1 MKPDRATIMKLS
13 LATLIGMPLIA
24 VIIDFFSERV
34 NLQNTLMGVE
44 PFWKQILVGISL
56 GISSAAVA
64 HFVLSMPFM
73 RTVSAKYVNM
83 FSQFKLGWN
92 EILFVSFCAGMG
104 EEILFRGAIQ
114 PFIGIILTSIVFVAI
129 HGYLNPKE
137 WRISVYGIA
146 LTGVICALGYAT
158 AHIGILSAIIAH
170 FMIDVWLLHLLQR
183 EEATESETLIRDED

>member
-24 VIIDFFSERV
+24 LIIDFFSETV
-34 NLQNTLMGVE
+34 HLPSTLMGVE
-44 PFWKQILVGISL
+44 PLWKQLIVGISL
-56 GISSAAVA
+56 GITSAAVA

-73 RTVSAKYVNM
+73 RTINTKYVNM

-92 EILFVSFCAGMG
+92 EILFVSFCAGVG

-114 PFIGIILTSIVFVAI
+114 PLIGIVLTSVVFVAI

-137 WRISVYGIA
+137 WRISVYGIT
-146 LTGVICALGYAT
+146 LTGVICAMGYASK
-158 AHIGILSAIIAH
+158 HFGILSAIIAH
-170 FMIDVWLLHLLQR
+170 FMIDVWLLRLLQR
-183 EEATESETLIRDED
+183 EENTGQETLVADED

>member
-92 EILFVSFCAGMG
+92 EILFVSFCAGVG

-158 AHIGILSAIIAH
+158 VHIGILSAIIAH

>member
-1 MKPDRATIMKLS
+1 MKPDRSTIMKLS

-24 VIIDFFSERV
+24 VIIDFFSDTV
-34 NLQNTLMGVE
+34 HLPSTLMGVE
-44 PFWKQILVGISL
+44 PLWKQLVVGISL

-64 HFVLSMPFM
+64 HVVLSLPFM
-73 RTVSAKYVNM
+73 RAINTKYVNM

-92 EILFVSFCAGMG
+92 EILFVSFCAGVG

-114 PFIGIILTSIVFVAI
+114 PLIGIILTSIFFVAI

-137 WRISVYGIA
+137 WRISVYGFT
-146 LTGVICALGYAT
+146 LTLVICALGYASKN
-158 AHIGILSAIIAH
+158 IGILSAIIAH

-183 EEATESETLIRDED
+183 NESTEPETLIGDED

>member
-24 VIIDFFSERV
+24 VIIDFFSETV
-34 NLQNTLMGVE
+34 HLPSTLMGVE
-44 PFWKQILVGISL
+44 PFWKQLVVGISL

-64 HFVLSMPFM
+64 HFILSLPFM
-73 RTVSAKYVNM
+73 RAINTKYVNM

-92 EILFVSFCAGMG
+92 EILFVSFCAGVG

-114 PFIGIILTSIVFVAI
+114 PLIGIVLTSIVFVAI

-137 WRISVYGIA
+137 WRISVYG
-146 LTGVICALGYAT
+146 LTLTLVICALGYASKN
-158 AHIGILSAIIAH
+158 IGILSAIIAH

-183 EEATESETLIRDED
+183 NETAESETVLSDED